1 MRILGPFF
9 LFCTVFVLVY
19 GIGVQEY
26 PPVVNHNTGMKKPN
40 LKKYSC
46 LLHALT
52 DVENWYFYRVDDE
65 DNVIPWSS
73 H

>member
-9 LFCTVFVLVY
+9 LFCTIFVLIY

-26 PPVVNHNTGMKKPN
+26 PPVVNHNIGMKKPY

-52 DVENWYFYRVDDE
+52 DVEN
-65 DNVIPWSS
+65 
-73 H
+73 